1 MQMSPPRFV
10 DFSLPSS
17 NRDFCF
23 PRSPRLL
30 LPRKPTKII
39 SPFLS
44 FVENSQKSLQVPG
57 GEGRERE
64 LSAREARGRRRRRR
78 QWGSRGC
85 CRSWSQSWRPL
96 ARWSCGARRW
106 LLTPIPGSTRA
117 LYPAATASARASP
130 PPGPPSA
137 ASYLDQFPL
146 RHCRVSWSVP
156 PAAVHT
162 MGESMK
168 CGSFRLISHLS
179 HSTSWHSSERLLG
192 EGRGF
197 LGLILLFGSGLV
209 KLFSA
214 GEEGALL
221 KVLQDFACLWGD
233 IYCLHCLSHR
243 IVEMY
248 CILFGHIVCLGAK
261 VSSLFMLDGEGICV
275 APDCPSGATLLQ

>member
-78 QWGSRGC
+78 RQWGSRGC

-137 ASYLDQFPL
+137 ASWTNSRFDTVGFLDPFRRPRFTRWANRWNVVL
-146 RHCRVSWSVP
+146 SDWFRTWAIRRRGIPRNDCLVRAGVFLVWFCCLGP
-156 PAAVHT
+156 DWWNF
-162 MGESMK
+162 
-168 CGSFRLISHLS
+168 FRLEKRVLC
-179 HSTSWHSSERLLG
+179 LK
-192 EGRGF
+192 F
-197 LGLILLFGSGLV
+197 FKILPVYEVIFIACIA
-209 KLFSA
+209 SA
-214 GEEGALL
+214 
-221 KVLQDFACLWGD
+221 
-233 IYCLHCLSHR
+233 
-243 IVEMY
+243 IV
-248 CILFGHIVCLGAK
+248 
-261 VSSLFMLDGEGICV
+261 
-275 APDCPSGATLLQ
+275 